1 MGASQKSASPAERG
15 QGKPVAL
22 SKLLDDVV
30 SELGI
35 SRQLEECRAKLAWEE
50 AVGMQ
55 LAQHAQPLRI
65 KNRQLEVGVSS
76 TVWSSQLSFMKN
88 EILDRINHKV
98 GSQVVTDLVFV
109 THRSRNAPNT
119 ETRTIGGS
127 PKIS

>member
-1 MGASQKSASPAERG
+1 MGASQKSALPADRG
-15 QGKPVAL
+15 QGNPVAL
-22 SKLLDDVV
+22 SRLLEDVV

-35 SRQLEECRAKLAWEE
+35 SRQLEVCRAKLAWEE

-65 KNRQLEVGVSS
+65 KNGQLEVGVSS

-88 EILDRINHKV
+88 EIIDRINHKV

-119 ETRTIGGS
+119 ETRIVGGL